1 MDNQRDEQPEN
12 EDVRSPYNFSSV
24 VPETPA
30 TDGETRESIGTVEPW
45 EEGERARG
53 FQNGGWDYKTST
65 EAVGGADT
73 ESTGSSETD

>member
-1 MDNQRDEQPEN
+1 MGNRKEDQPEN
-12 EDVRSPYNFSSV
+12 EDVRSPYNLSDA

-30 TDGETRESIGTVEPW
+30 TDGETRESTGTVEPW

-65 EAVGGADT
+65 EAVEEPDVERG
-73 ESTGSSETD
+73 E